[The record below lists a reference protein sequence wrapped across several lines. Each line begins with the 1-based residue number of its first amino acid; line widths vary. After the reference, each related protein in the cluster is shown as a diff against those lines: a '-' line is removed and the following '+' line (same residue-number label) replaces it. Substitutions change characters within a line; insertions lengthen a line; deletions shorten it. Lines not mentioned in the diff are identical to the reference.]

1 MKLFAVF
8 TLTFLAATAQD
19 QMSKDAKMLFGVTAT
34 NLAKSADKVSE
45 EIFAFK
51 PSPDVRTFGEILAHV
66 ADAQYMFCSAAKAE
80 KSPIAGTSIEKTKK
94 TKAEITAALKEATTY
109 CQEAYDSL
117 DDKKAAEMVKFGR
130 GERTRMGVLMFN
142 FMHNYEH
149 YGNIVT
155 YMRIKGIVPPSSEGR

>member
-1 MKLFAVF
+1 MKLLAM
-8 TLTFLAATAQD
+8 LALAALAAPAQD
-19 QMSKDAKMLFGVTAT
+19 QISKDAKMLFGITA
-34 NLAKSADKVSE
+34 NHLAKSADKVPE

-51 PSPDVRTFGEILAHV
+51 PSADVRTFGEILAHV

-80 KSPIAGTSIEKTKK
+80 ENPKKGTSLEKTVK
-94 TKAEITAALKEATTY
+94 TKSDIGAALKEATAY
-109 CQEAYDSL
+109 CQAAYDSL
-117 DDKKAAEMVKFGR
+117 DDKKAGEMVKFGR
-130 GERTRMGVLMFN
+130 GERSRLGVLMFN